1 MPILDRIAVA
11 SGAVP
16 RKRPVPRSIDDQKST
31 SLARWTSQSS
41 TWVLKIGP
49 NSASRRTSA

>member
-1 MPILDRIAVA
+1 M
-11 SGAVP
+11 GVP